1 MWRKEPFYTVDGNA
15 NWWSHYGKHYRGF
28 SKKLKLETLY
38 DPATPFL
45 GMNQQKMKT
54 LI

>member
-1 MWRKEPFYTVDGNA
+1 MEEHFFLYLHN
-15 NWWSHYGKHYRGF
+15 HYGKHYRGF